1 MILVSESNNTFFHCQ
16 IFSPPLQFCV
26 VPLNRVSCLWLVLDW
41 YFWFP
46 LYACGCIVNLVNG
59 LSKFPKMRLRIVAKF
74 SLSLGIFLFIKP
86 SIEDLGNGTGAGL
99 WSLDMRERVVREKL
113 GSGLVVASMFLNL
126 QLPSSRHLPKGQET
140 KVAKLTEHGMLILVG
155 IGYGLSLLCHQKEM
169 KF

>member
-1 MILVSESNNTFFHCQ
+1 MEAKISNKSLLFRLCSLLMASLFAVSASSQ
-16 IFSPPLQFCV
+16 
-26 VPLNRVSCLWLVLDW
+26 LNDPDW

-99 WSLDMRERVVREKL
+99 WSLDMREKL

-155 IGYGLSLLCHQKEM
+155 IGYGLSLLCHQKKM